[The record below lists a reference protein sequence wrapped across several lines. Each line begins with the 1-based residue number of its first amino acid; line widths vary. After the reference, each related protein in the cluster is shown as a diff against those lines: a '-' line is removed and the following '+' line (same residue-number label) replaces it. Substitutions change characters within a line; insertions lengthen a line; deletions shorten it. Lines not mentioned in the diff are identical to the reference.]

1 MLVVHAKEHQ
11 CFVLIYMQ
19 DKCEKYWPS
28 APNEPWDV
36 GHSLMV
42 TLSEQIPFAEYKVKI
57 MKVENVRQILN
68 KGTA

>member
-1 MLVVHAKEHQ
+1 MLVIHAQ
-11 CFVLIYMQ
+11 SSVSSTVLAYVQ

-57 MKVENVRQILN
+57 MKVENVR
-68 KGTA
+68 